1 MILVNNKNN
10 SIRYLLI
17 ILSVIIFMCLVSCNI
32 INLSG
37 SANSTVTSPE
47 AAATAGTNK
56 GGAADTLAQEEK
68 KQLSQQPDE
77 TAFKEYFSELGL
89 GKLPEKGSLPLDLK
103 KGDNV
108 FISNGKDHLV
118 IYGNL
123 LKDAKFSNG
132 IYDVK
137 NKNNIREK
145 TEFPMVIK
153 KGGFAGSE
161 PVNIPSGLYEYK
173 IWVGDKLVG
182 VFSFE
187 VKP

>member
-1 MILVNNKNN
+1 MNNKNN

-17 ILSVIIFMCLVSCNI
+17 ILSVIIFMCLMSCNI
-32 INLSG
+32 INFFG
-37 SANSTVTSPE
+37 SASSTVTSP
-47 AAATAGTNK
+47 AATTTAGTIK
-56 GGAADTLAQEEK
+56 EGAADTLAQEEK
-68 KQLSQQPDE
+68 KQLSQQPNE
-77 TAFKEYFSELGL
+77 IAFKEYFSELGL
-89 GKLPEKGSLPLDLK
+89 GKLPENGSLPLDLK

-132 IYDVK
+132 IYDVNAGK
-137 NKNNIREK
+137 NIRGK
-145 TEFPMVIK
+145 AEFPMIIK

-173 IWVGDKLVG
+173 IWIGDKLVG
-182 VFSFE
+182 VFPFE